1 MNWIDCTCD
10 NELLLGMRAALDA
23 LTLANDGNL
32 EARAEVDVEVKKR
45 DAGRAGPVLGL
56 VMRVNAGKRG
66 GG

>member
-1 MNWIDCTCD
+1 
-10 NELLLGMRAALDA
+10 MRAALDA